1 MNFFEQLGGQISQAG
16 QGFGRWLEKEVGGLI
31 QNPGQYLERGVQRN
45 IIDPIKDGMGITA
58 AERAAREAKQR
69 ADIEGAKNLDI
80 NKQLDKDK
88 VIIASL
94 LEMARRRNQ
103 RLDALNPNAPA
114 ATIEDLEKTQRAIL
128 ESQYGSPNQRMTMV
142 LPGVLGGFNEI
153 AALRP
158 DDSFFSGTLVT
169 TGGRTSAASGVK
181 GTPRGLNFG
190 SPLAPIAAAPAR
202 PAPLPTRRGQLGEM

>member
-94 LEMARRRNQ
+94 LEMSRRRNQ
-103 RLDALNPNAPA
+103 RLDALNPNAPT
-114 ATIEDLEKTQRAIL
+114 ATIEELEKTQRTIL
-128 ESQYGSPNQRMTMV
+128 ESQYGASS
-142 LPGVLGGFNEI
+142 LFG
-153 AALRP
+153 
-158 DDSFFSGTLVT
+158 DTLVT
-169 TGGRTSAASGVK
+169 TGGRTSAGAGIK

-190 SPLAPIAAAPAR
+190 SPLAPIAAAPTR
-202 PAPLPTRRGQLGEM
+202 PAPLPTRRGQLGEI